1 MAAGRARR
9 ASTAKTY
16 VEMGED
22 DDEIVEKESESEHPE
37 DKNESKKSEPE
48 GSGHIF
54 KFK

>member
-22 DDEIVEKESESEHPE
+22 DDEIVEKESESENLE
-37 DKNESKKSEPE
+37 GKNGSKKSEPE
-48 GSGHIF
+48 GSGQIF
-54 KFK
+54 